1 MKRIAPLVVLFAL
14 LFGSLGKA
22 QSDGFGLYS
31 GFPTWLGVQ
40 YQVSNLRLGAGLAFA
55 GLGGGVDYMFLEQ
68 AIPAAPGFDLS
79 WYAGAGASAGF
90 WTVLGNSGIYLFPHG
105 LAGIEYAFP
114 GQPFSLYGELQVG
127 FGIGLGSLSG
137 VIGGLDFNA
146 RAGLIFRP

>member
-1 MKRIAPLVVLFAL
+1 MKRLAPLVVLFAL
-14 LFGSLGKA
+14 MFGSLGKA
-22 QSDGFGLYS
+22 QSDGFGIYS

-40 YQVSNLRLGAGLAFA
+40 YQVSNFRVGAGLAFA
-55 GLGGGVDYMFLEQ
+55 GLGAGVNYMFLEQ

-79 WYAGAGASAGF
+79 WYAGAGASAGL
-90 WTVLGNSGIYLFPHG
+90 WTLLGVGGIYIFPHG

-127 FGIGLGSLSG
+127 FGFFTGG
-137 VIGGLDFNA
+137 VTGVGGLDFNG